1 MSAANVP
8 PAPAQEEE
16 EEEELTFTREVT
28 PVPWAAK
35 PRALPVKGPD
45 GTWVMPEAE
54 DKAETP
60 ADNPK

>member
-1 MSAANVP
+1 
-8 PAPAQEEE
+8 
-16 EEEELTFTREVT
+16 
-28 PVPWAAK
+28 
-35 PRALPVKGPD
+35 VKGPD